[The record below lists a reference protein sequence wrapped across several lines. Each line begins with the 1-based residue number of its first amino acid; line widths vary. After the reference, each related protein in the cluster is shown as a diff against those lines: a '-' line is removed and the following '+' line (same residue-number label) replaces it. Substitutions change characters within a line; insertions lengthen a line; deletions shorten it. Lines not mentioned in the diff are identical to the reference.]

1 MWKNMNKPD
10 FGVLDGLKVVH
21 SATNMAGPMGATMLA
36 DHGADLIWLE
46 NPRIPDTSRSG
57 IPLTVEVERRNC
69 RTLALDIP
77 SPQGKEIFR
86 KILEDADIYI
96 EGWKPGTLA
105 KWGLSDEVLWSWN
118 PKLIIVHVSGY
129 GQNGDPEYYTRG
141 GYDAIGQAASG
152 FMNQNHG
159 AVAPFSCDAQAAM
172 YIAFSALAAYYRAC
186 KTGKGESIDL
196 SQVEIMMR
204 QQLYLSDYATNGR
217 TYGDESKKSA
227 TIAGWG
233 PFVASDGQEV
243 YVVGIG
249 GNTMRKGADWLGLKY
264 GSELNPEGN
273 SIIAKGTAAGD
284 EWDRVLTEYIASVPA
299 ATAEKELLAHSIPC
313 TRIMTYEDVLN
324 TEHWKM
330 RGTFTTYKSSH
341 GYDINSVA
349 PMPHM
354 ANRPG
359 QVWRGAPSLGMDN
372 EEILGELGFTEEE
385 IKKMYDDGV
394 INKRPVEDF
403 RQ

>member
-57 IPLTVEVERRNC
+57 IPLTVEIERRNC

-77 SPQGKEIFR
+77 SPQGREIFK

-105 KWGLSDEVLWSWN
+105 KWGLSDDVLWSWN
-118 PKLIIVHVSGY
+118 PKLVIVHVSGY
-129 GQNGDPEYYTRG
+129 GQSGDPEYYTRG

-172 YIAFSALAAYYRAC
+172 YIAFSSLAAYYRVC
-186 KTGKGESIDL
+186 KTGVGESIDL

-233 PFVASDGQEV
+233 PFTAADGQDI

-249 GNTMRKGADWLGLKY
+249 GQHHA
-264 GSELNPEGN
+264 
-273 SIIAKGTAAGD
+273 
-284 EWDRVLTEYIASVPA
+284 
-299 ATAEKELLAHSIPC
+299 
-313 TRIMTYEDVLN
+313 
-324 TEHWKM
+324 
-330 RGTFTTYKSSH
+330 
-341 GYDINSVA
+341 
-349 PMPHM
+349 
-354 ANRPG
+354 
-359 QVWRGAPSLGMDN
+359 QGAPTGLD
-372 EEILGELGFTEEE
+372 
-385 IKKMYDDGV
+385 
-394 INKRPVEDF
+394 
-403 RQ
+403 

>member
-1 MWKNMNKPD
+1 MWKNPNKPD

-57 IPLTVEVERRNC
+57 IPLTVEIERRNS
-69 RTLALDIP
+69 RTLAVDIP
-77 SPQGKEIFR
+77 SPEGKEIFR

-105 KWGLSDEVLWSWN
+105 KWGLGDDVLWSWN
-118 PKLIIVHVSGY
+118 PKLVIVHVSGY

-152 FMNQNHG
+152 FMNQNNG
-159 AVAPFSCDAQAAM
+159 AVGPFSCDAQAAM
-172 YIAFSALAAYYRAC
+172 YIAFSSMAAYYRAC

-204 QQLYLSDYATNGR
+204 QQLYLADYATNGR
-217 TYGDESKKSA
+217 VYGDESKFST

-233 PFVASDGQEV
+233 PYSAADGQAV

-264 GSELNPEGN
+264 GVDIPEGT
-273 SIIAKGTAAGD
+273 SIIAKGTEKGD
-284 EWDRVLTEYIASVPA
+284 EWHAALEKYIGSVPA
-299 ATAEKELLAHSIPC
+299 AEAEKELLAHSIPC
-313 TRIMTYEDVLN
+313 TRIMSYKDILETD
-324 TEHWKM
+324 HWKKRNTM
-330 RGTFTTYKSSH
+330 TNWQSNH
-341 GYDINSVA
+341 GFEVKGVS
-349 PMPHM
+349 PMPVM

-359 QVWRGAPSLGMDN
+359 QVWRAAPSMGMDN
-372 EEILGELGFTEEE
+372 EEILYELGYSKEDVEA
-385 IKKMYDDGV
+385 MYDKGV
-394 INKRPVEDF
+394 IKKRPVEDF